1 MDVLV
6 IEPNNEEN
14 FRLIMQLAKK
24 LGSRIA
30 TLGKDEVED
39 IALYGLM
46 KKVKTGE
53 KEERDVIMKKLK
65 S

>member
-39 IALYGLM
+39 MALHGLM
-46 KKVKTGE
+46 NNVKTGE
-53 KEERDVIMKKLK
+53 KEDRDVIMKKLE

>member
-6 IEPNNEEN
+6 IEPNNEEDL
-14 FRLIMQLAKK
+14 RLIIQLAKK
-24 LGSRIA
+24 LRSKIA
-30 TLGKDEVED
+30 TLGKEDVED
-39 IALYGLM
+39 LALFGLM